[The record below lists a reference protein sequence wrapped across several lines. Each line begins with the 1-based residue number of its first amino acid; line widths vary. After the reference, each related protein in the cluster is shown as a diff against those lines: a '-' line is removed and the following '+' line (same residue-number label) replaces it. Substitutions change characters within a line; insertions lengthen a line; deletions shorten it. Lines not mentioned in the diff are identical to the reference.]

1 LFCALKPV
9 ASEAATADSRNPRRV
24 IDMNSPC
31 GENGEKDNTNKDL
44 AIAVATAGSGY
55 SVVLD
60 ELE

>member
-1 LFCALKPV
+1 
-9 ASEAATADSRNPRRV
+9 
-24 IDMNSPC
+24 MNSPC

-55 SVVLD
+55 SMVLD